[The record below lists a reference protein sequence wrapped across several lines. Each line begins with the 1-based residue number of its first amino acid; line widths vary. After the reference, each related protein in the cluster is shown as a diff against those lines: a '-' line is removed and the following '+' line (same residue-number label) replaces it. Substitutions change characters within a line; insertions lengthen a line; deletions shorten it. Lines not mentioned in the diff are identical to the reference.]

1 MSKTVTTIGPHDQGR
16 RMTLEEFEFAE
27 GVEGRLYELSRG
39 VVTVIDV
46 PKRKHLLQ
54 IEAIRDQ
61 LYAYKLAHP
70 SRIRTIATGGEC
82 KILLEDLQSERHPD
96 LAIYLN
102 PPPNDDQDLWSTW
115 IPELV
120 IEVVSASSAHR
131 DYVEKREEYLQFGV
145 LEYWI
150 FDSDKQQMLVLRRSR
165 GTWSEQVMRPPEMYR
180 TRLLPGLE
188 FACQAVFEAT
198 GPPDRESRPGC
209 H

>member
-1 MSKTVTTIGPHDQGR
+1 MSKTVTSVGPLDDGR
-16 RMTLEEFEFAE
+16 RMTLEDFEFAE

-46 PKRKHLLQ
+46 PRLKHLAQ
-54 IEAIRDQ
+54 INVIKRQ
-61 LYAYKLAHP
+61 IYAYDAAHP
-70 SRIRTIATGGEC
+70 QQIHTIATGAEC

-96 LAIYLN
+96 LAVYLS
-102 PPPNDDQDLWSTW
+102 PPPNDEADIWSTW

-120 IEVVSASSAHR
+120 IEVVSRSSVQR

-150 FDSDKQQMLVLRRSR
+150 VDADKGQMLVLQRSR
-165 GTWSEQVMRPPEMYR
+165 GTWAERTVQPPQLYQ

-188 FACQAVFEAT
+188 FACEAVFAAAAK
-198 GPPDRESRPGC
+198 
-209 H
+209 